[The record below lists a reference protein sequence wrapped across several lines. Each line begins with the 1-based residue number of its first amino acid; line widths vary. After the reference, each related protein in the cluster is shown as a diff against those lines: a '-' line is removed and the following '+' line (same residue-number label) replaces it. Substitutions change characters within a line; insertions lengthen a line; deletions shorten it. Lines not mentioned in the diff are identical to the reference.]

1 MKILRALADAHRR
14 RQEALSR
21 ALAAEY
27 RSAQERYQAT
37 APGTERERAWSA
49 TIVHMIHRYGAASA
63 ELAAEYYA
71 DARKAAGVPGAFD
84 VPVAGPPP
92 IGQITA
98 SRRAVRAS
106 ASRRPSGDADDGKAA
121 QQWEAVQ
128 AERDLVRVQRLAA
141 QAGRRTIEKAARAD
155 PQAVGWRRVT
165 TAGCCAF
172 CALLA
177 VNGLVYTDQRTAA
190 RREDGEPYHDRCH
203 CHAEPAF
210 RGVKPQPQPQVDAWE
225 ELYYEASHGVYGSEK
240 LTAFRRAFDAKHRSR
255 PPADRATT

>member
-21 ALAAEY
+21 VLETEY
-27 RSAQERYQAT
+27 RAARKRYQSAL
-37 APGTERERAWSA
+37 PGTERERAWSA
-49 TIVHMIHRYGAASA
+49 TVVRMIHRYGAASA
-63 ELAAEYYA
+63 ELAADYYS
-71 DARKAAGVPGAFD
+71 DARKASGVRGAFD

-92 IGQITA
+92 VGQITA

-106 ASRRPSGDADDGKAA
+106 ASRRPLDDEDDGKAVA
-121 QQWEAVQ
+121 RWEAVQ
-128 AERDLVRVQRLAA
+128 TERDLVRVQRLAA

-155 PQAVGWRRVT
+155 PAAIGWRRVA

-177 VNGLVYTDQRTAA
+177 VNGVVYSDRRTAD

-210 RGVKPQPQPQVDAWE
+210 YGVRSEPQPQVEQWE

-240 LTAFRRAFDAKHRSR
+240 LTRFRRAFDTKYRTD
-255 PPADRATT
+255 PTP